1 MQGRDLFAYPGNP
14 DDPRSAGTNT
24 LIREGAKLVTC
35 AADIL
40 DEYELLYPHRIF
52 TERLS
57 HSRGRTRNGTSG
69 RSPTGDGISS
79 CVPERFEREKI
90 RSKPQNTENAVKA
103 ALSSR
108 RADIS
113 DLGELEREVLAS
125 MTGVMSSEE
134 IAAAF
139 CRRMGKACGVGELLG
154 VLTMLEIGGFIEA
167 EPGGN
172 YRPL

>member
-14 DDPRSAGTNT
+14 DDPRAEGTNT

-57 HSRGRTRNGTSG
+57 RSRRRPAGRATGK
-69 RSPTGDGISS
+69 SPAHTDKEPRT
-79 CVPERFEREKI
+79 PERFERESI
-90 RSKPQNTENAVKA
+90 RSKPKKSENPPPARA
-103 ALSSR
+103 SR
-108 RADIS
+108 RAEPS
-113 DLGELEREVLAS
+113 ELGELERLVLAS
-125 MTGVMSSEE
+125 MRGAMTSEE
-134 IAAAF
+134 IAQAVRAKTGTP
-139 CRRMGKACGVGELLG
+139 CETGALLG
-154 VLTMLEIGGFIEA
+154 ALTMLEIGGFIEA